1 MMGLPMMT
9 ILIFLPLAAAIV
21 VAAIDRKKTGA
32 LYGVGLAGS
41 LAALAMAAVVFVR
54 VDPDQ
59 AALQF
64 VERTAWIP
72 SAGVS
77 YHIGVDGISLPLVM
91 LTAVI
96 MPLALLSAW
105 GSVAERVKE
114 FVFSMLVLE
123 TALLGPFLAADLVLF
138 YVFWEAVLI
147 PMYFIIGLWGGPR
160 RSYAAVKFVLYTMA
174 GSALMLVAIITLY
187 LHSGAQVGARTFD
200 LAQLRQLRVAMPLQA
215 WLFGAF
221 ALAFAI
227 KVPVWPLHTWLPDAH
242 VEAPT
247 AGSVVLAAVLLKMGT
262 YGFLRF
268 LLPLFP
274 QATLQFAPLLSALA
288 ILGIIY
294 GVIVSWAQPDVK
306 RLVAMSSVSH
316 LGLVTLGAFVMTVP
330 AMQGSLLQM
339 VNHGI
344 STGGLFL
351 IVGVLYDRT
360 HSRLLG
366 DYGGVAALMPRLAP
380 LALIVVLSSL
390 ALPGTNGFVRE
401 FLILLGTFR
410 PNPLYAALATSGVI
424 LSAVYL
430 LWMYHRVMHGPLAA
444 LGTTLTAG
452 ADPRPAFA
460 GMYVRDALTR
470 VMQAT
475 ALLAV
480 LLAQW
485 LSGEYVERT
494 GLETGEYYALMLVAA
509 LGAMLMAASSDL
521 IMLFL
526 GLETLSIPL
535 YVLAAFART
544 DLRSQEAGLKYFL
557 LGAFGT
563 AFFLYGI
570 ALLFGATGSTGYR
583 ALAEHARTPVAIFQA
598 GLALLTIGLAFKA
611 AVVPF
616 HFWAPDVYEGAP
628 LPATAYMS
636 VIAKVGAFAAF
647 LRVYV
652 VPLAA
657 QAGEWSTLLAAI
669 SVLPLNVG
677 NAAALRQTSIK
688 RLLP

>member
-41 LAALAMAAVVFVR
+41 LAALALAAAVFVR
-54 VDPDQ
+54 FDPDQ

-64 VERTAWIP
+64 VERMAWIP

-77 YHIGVDGISLPLVM
+77 YLIGVDGISLPLVM

-105 GSVAERVKE
+105 GSIAERIKE

-123 TALLGPFLAADLVLF
+123 TALLGTFLAADLVLF

-147 PMYFIIGLWGGPR
+147 PMYFIIGLWGG
-160 RSYAAVKFVLYTMA
+160 
-174 GSALMLVAIITLY
+174 
-187 LHSGAQVGARTFD
+187 RTFD

-288 ILGIIY
+288 IIGIIY
-294 GVIVSWAQPDVK
+294 GGIVSWAQPDVK

-316 LGLVTLGAFVMTVP
+316 LGLVTLGAFVMSVP

-390 ALPGTNGFVRE
+390 ALPGTNGFV
-401 FLILLGTFR
+401 G
-410 PNPLYAALATSGVI
+410 
-424 LSAVYL
+424 
-430 LWMYHRVMHGPLAA
+430 
-444 LGTTLTAG
+444 
-452 ADPRPAFA
+452 
-460 GMYVRDALTR
+460 
-470 VMQAT
+470 
-475 ALLAV
+475 
-480 LLAQW
+480 
-485 LSGEYVERT
+485 
-494 GLETGEYYALMLVAA
+494 
-509 LGAMLMAASSDL
+509 
-521 IMLFL
+521 
-526 GLETLSIPL
+526 
-535 YVLAAFART
+535 
-544 DLRSQEAGLKYFL
+544 
-557 LGAFGT
+557 
-563 AFFLYGI
+563 
-570 ALLFGATGSTGYR
+570 
-583 ALAEHARTPVAIFQA
+583 
-598 GLALLTIGLAFKA
+598 
-611 AVVPF
+611 
-616 HFWAPDVYEGAP
+616 
-628 LPATAYMS
+628 
-636 VIAKVGAFAAF
+636 
-647 LRVYV
+647 
-652 VPLAA
+652 
-657 QAGEWSTLLAAI
+657 
-669 SVLPLNVG
+669 
-677 NAAALRQTSIK
+677 
-688 RLLP
+688 

>member
-1 MMGLPMMT
+1 MPEFPLLT
-9 ILIFLPLAAAIV
+9 ILIFLPLAVAIV
-21 VAAIDRKKTGA
+21 VAAIDRQKPNA

-41 LAALAMAAVVFVR
+41 LAALALAAVVFVR
-54 VDPDQ
+54 FDPDQ

-123 TALLGPFLAADLVLF
+123 TALLGTFLAADLVLF

-160 RSYAAVKFVLYTMA
+160 RSYAAVKFILYTMA

-187 LHSGAQVGARTFD
+187 LHSGAQEGARTFD

-288 ILGIIY
+288 IIGIIY
-294 GVIVSWAQPDVK
+294 GGIVSWAQPDVK

-390 ALPGTNGFVRE
+390 ALPGTNGFVGE

-410 PNPLYAALATSGVI
+410 ANPVYAALASSGVI

-430 LWMYHRVMHGPLAA
+430 LWMYQ
-444 LGTTLTAG
+444 
-452 ADPRPAFA
+452 
-460 GMYVRDALTR
+460 R
-470 VMQAT
+470 VMQGPV
-475 ALLAV
+475 AV
-480 LLAQW
+480 KERARMTDLTRREQW
-485 LSGEYVERT
+485 L
-494 GLETGEYYALMLVAA
+494 
-509 LGAMLMAASSDL
+509 
-521 IMLFL
+521 F
-526 GLETLSIPL
+526 IPL
-535 YVLAAFART
+535 
-544 DLRSQEAGLKYFL
+544 
-557 LGAFGT
+557 
-563 AFFLYGI
+563 I
-570 ALLFGATGSTGYR
+570 ALIFWIGVYPSPLLRRSEASVR
-583 ALAEHARTPVAIFQA
+583 ALIESVTKPEARSPEPVIQ
-598 GLALLTIGLAFKA
+598 
-611 AVVPF
+611 
-616 HFWAPDVYEGAP
+616 
-628 LPATAYMS
+628 S
-636 VIAKVGAFAAF
+636 
-647 LRVYV
+647 RV
-652 VPLAA
+652 
-657 QAGEWSTLLAAI
+657 
-669 SVLPLNVG
+669 
-677 NAAALRQTSIK
+677 TSHD
-688 RLLP
+688 R